1 MRVDMLGPLR
11 VELDG
16 RSTGIGGP
24 RLRALLARLALEP
37 GRVIGHRTLI
47 EDLWPESGEAGAPE
61 SPMVALHSLVYRLR
75 RALPEP
81 EAVCSEPAGY
91 RLALP
96 DDAVD
101 ILRFERLARQGREEL
116 RAGRHAKADEYLSRA
131 LASRRGE
138 PLSDIPR
145 LPFVEAAALHLE
157 EIGLGAVED
166 HAEASS
172 FLPGGGP
179 PIVELERLA
188 TAHPLRERLRALLVG
203 ALAAEGRR
211 AEALA
216 AYEIHR
222 SRLAEEL
229 GTDPGPEL
237 RALHLSVLREEHAR
251 AAAPAPPAR
260 GGRRT
265 PLTTFVGRE
274 DERRLVAE
282 RLAEYRLVTLVG
294 PGGVGKTRLASV
306 AASDVDVRTHVVE
319 LGPVSDPG
327 LVPHTVA
334 AALGLRS
341 PVDPV
346 ADVVDALST
355 AETLLVLDCCERV
368 VDAAAAL
375 AVELLER
382 CPDLRVLTTTREP
395 LDVPG
400 EALCP
405 VPPLSPEASRRLF
418 IDRARAGRP
427 DLHASE
433 ETVDRICRRLDGLP
447 LAIELAAARL
457 RSMTVEALAEGL
469 EDRLGF
475 LAGGNRLA
483 PPHHRD
489 LRGVVAWSWEPLTG
503 VERAA
508 AERLSVFPQAFTTRH
523 AEYVG
528 VRASTLYSLVD
539 RSLVERDGDRYRMLD
554 TIREYGNERLVENG
568 GALEARDAHAA
579 CFLDL
584 AERAEPHLRGPGQT
598 EWQARLALDHD
609 NLLASLGHLRDHGD
623 RAKALRSGAVL
634 GLFWAIR
641 GDHATAVFHLRS
653 LLDSP
658 AAPGDVAD
666 ELRPAVCAAYL
677 LNATFAG
684 ALADAR
690 TVVGPPPKTSTPVG
704 AFVAALLAMAES
716 RTGEGRAV
724 LEPHLDHPDPWT
736 RGMLRLARAFLDG
749 TSGDIARGADDVE
762 HAVRAFRETGDH
774 WGSSLLLMSL
784 AYARSAVGDTEKATA
799 LLEEALEL
807 SRALGTH
814 HGQRVWSAM
823 AHIDAGATGRAR
835 ELLEEVV
842 ADATSVR
849 RMASA
854 RICLA
859 DLARYEGDL
868 EKAGALLALVE
879 SAAGEKDLSE
889 TALYHSAAGHL
900 AAATGGLDGA
910 RRHLRAA
917 FALADAMPDLPML
930 AQVSVGT
937 ADVLRRGGAP
947 ERAARVMGAAHVV
960 RGGPAPRHPDV
971 VRLTHELSAHR
982 VHYDRAAR
990 LSPEEALA
998 LLREEHGKPG

>member
-11 VELDG
+11 VEVDG
-16 RSTGIGGP
+16 RITGVGGP

-37 GRVIGHRTLI
+37 NRVIGHRALI
-47 EDLWPESGEAGAPE
+47 EDLWPEGEVGAPE

-75 RALPEP
+75 KALPEP
-81 EAVCSEPAGY
+81 KAVCSEPAGY

-96 DDAVD
+96 DDSVD
-101 ILRFERLARQGREEL
+101 LRLFERLARQGREEL
-116 RAGRHAKADEYLSRA
+116 RAGRHAKAVEYLSRA

-166 HAEASS
+166 RAEASS
-172 FLPGGGP
+172 LLPGVESP
-179 PIVELERLA
+179 SVAELERLA
-188 TAHPLRERLRALLVG
+188 AAHPLRERLRTLLVA

-211 AEALA
+211 AEALV
-216 AYEIHR
+216 AYEVHR
-222 SRLAEEL
+222 ARLAEEL

-237 RALHLSVLREEHAR
+237 RALHLRVLREEHAR
-251 AAAPAPPAR
+251 PATPAPPAR
-260 GGRRT
+260 SGRRT
-265 PLTTFVGRE
+265 PLSTFVGRE
-274 DERRLVAE
+274 AERRLVEE
-282 RLAEYRLVTLVG
+282 RLAEHRLVTLLG

-306 AASDVDVRTHVVE
+306 AASDVDVRAHVVE
-319 LGPVSDPG
+319 LGPVTDPG

-341 PVDPV
+341 PVDPL
-346 ADVVDALST
+346 ADIVDALSIT
-355 AETLLVLDCCERV
+355 DTLLVLDCCERV

-382 CPDLRVLTTTREP
+382 CPGSRVLATSREP

-405 VPPLSPEASRRLF
+405 IPPLPLEAARRLF
-418 IDRARAGRP
+418 TDRAQAARP
-427 DLHASE
+427 DLRASE
-433 ETVDRICRRLDGLP
+433 EDVDRICGRLDGLP

-457 RSMTVEALAEGL
+457 RSMTLEALAEGL

-489 LRGVVAWSWEPLTG
+489 LRGVVAWSWGLLTDT
-503 VERAA
+503 ERAA
-508 AERLSVFPQAFTTRH
+508 AERLSVFPQSFTPGDGER
-523 AEYVG
+523 VG

-554 TIREYGNERLVENG
+554 TIREHGNERLVENG
-568 GALEARDAHAA
+568 GSREARDAHAE

-598 EWQARLALDHD
+598 TWPDRLAADHD
-609 NLLASLGHLRDHGD
+609 NLLTALGHLRDHG
-623 RAKALRSGAVL
+623 AHEKALRLGAIL

-641 GDHATAVFHLRS
+641 GDHATAVLHLRS
-653 LLDSP
+653 VLDAP
-658 AAPGDVAD
+658 AASEDGEDA
-666 ELRPAVCAAYL
+666 LRLPVCAAYL

-690 TVVGPPPKTSTPVG
+690 TVVGPPPTASTPVG

-716 RTGEGRAV
+716 RTTEGRAA
-724 LEPHLDHPDPWT
+724 LEPHLSHPDPWT
-736 RGMLRLARAFLDG
+736 RGTLWLARAFLDG
-749 TSGDIARGADDVE
+749 SSGDIARGSHDVE

-784 AYARSAVGDTEKATA
+784 AYARSESGET
-799 LLEEALEL
+799 EEATTLLDEALAL

-823 AHIDAGATGRAR
+823 AHVDAGETGRAR
-835 ELLEEVV
+835 DLLEEVLT
-842 ADATSVR
+842 DATSVR
-849 RMASA
+849 RTALA
-854 RICLA
+854 RVCLA

-868 EKAGALLALVE
+868 EKASGLLDMADR
-879 SAAGEKDLSE
+879 AGGEKDPSE
-889 TALYHSAAGHL
+889 SALYHSAAGHL
-900 AAATGGLDGA
+900 AAATGDLDEA

-937 ADVLRRGGAP
+937 ADVLRREGEP
-947 ERAARVMGAAHVV
+947 ERGARVAGAAHAV

-971 VRLTHELSAHR
+971 ARLTRELSAHR
-982 VHYDRAAR
+982 AHYDRAAL
-990 LSPEEALA
+990 LSVEEALA
-998 LLREEHGKPG
+998 LLREEHGRTG